1 MSKQP
6 ESTSEHTGT
15 ENSNYKIT
23 LYLDTPKM
31 LLKPGSDTVYG
42 QKFKGGVKD
51 STWYTGHAFIGLS
64 DGKNEEKWGFGPDHA
79 VVDSM
84 RVYMTGCKSEF
95 HREDDTHYN
104 EAIVYPVSKEQYLAA
119 KNKVEEYKKHP
130 ELEYKLFSRNCSTVS
145 SSILKAA
152 GVKTPPGKLTGLS
165 PHGLT
170 IKKRL
175 LYLRRKIDL
184 QLLKVKLKLQKWFGN
199 KKISPRAAML
209 NMLRNKPLP
218 IPVELGTKMGKKGGK
233 IDEKQVLK
241 FMLPS
246 VQRA

>member
-1 MSKQP
+1 M
-6 ESTSEHTGT
+6 
-15 ENSNYKIT
+15 
-23 LYLDTPKM
+23 
-31 LLKPGSDTVYG
+31 
-42 QKFKGGVKD
+42 
-51 STWYTGHAFIGLS
+51 
-64 DGKNEEKWGFGPDHA
+64 
-79 VVDSM
+79 
-84 RVYMTGCKSEF
+84 
-95 HREDDTHYN
+95 
-104 EAIVYPVSKEQYLAA
+104 
-119 KNKVEEYKKHP
+119 
-130 ELEYKLFSRNCSTVS
+130 EYKLFSRNCSTVS

-184 QLLKVKLKLQKWFGN
+184 QLLKAKLKLQKWFGN

>member
-184 QLLKVKLKLQKWFGN
+184 QLLKAKLKLQKWFGN
-199 KKISPRAAML
+199 KKYRPGR
-209 NMLRNKPLP
+209 
-218 IPVELGTKMGKKGGK
+218 
-233 IDEKQVLK
+233 QC
-241 FMLPS
+241 
-246 VQRA
+246 